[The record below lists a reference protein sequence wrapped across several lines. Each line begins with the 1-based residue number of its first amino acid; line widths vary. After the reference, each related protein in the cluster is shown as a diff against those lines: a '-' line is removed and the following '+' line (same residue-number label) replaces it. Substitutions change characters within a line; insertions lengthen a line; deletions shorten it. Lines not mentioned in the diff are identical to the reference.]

1 MLIQKISYY
10 TQRLILTAIIA
21 LAAVFLVNA
30 AVGDSA
36 IFDETAHIVAGYNYV
51 HNLDYRFNPEHPPLI
66 KMLSGLP
73 LAFQG
78 LSFPTD
84 KGYWSGLNEQWWAG
98 NEFLY
103 KSGNDADHV
112 IFWARLGPI
121 LVTLLLILLT
131 YLFAL
136 EVVGR
141 WWALLPAFLTG
152 FSPIVLA
159 HGHYVTTDI
168 GAAFGIMLF
177 LYFFARYITDESR
190 KNLIYA
196 GLAFGVAQAIKF
208 SSVLLIPQFLF
219 LLALLC
225 VLDIAREWPN
235 LSADIRIKKIR
246 RQIYR
251 YLVPAFGILIIG
263 YAAVVYPLYLYST
276 WNYPAAKQAADTG
289 LILQNFA
296 FRPAADAVISMA
308 GNPVLRPLG
317 EYALGVL
324 MVFQRQ
330 AGGNGAY
337 FLGTLSSHGWR
348 YYFPLTYLMKESLP
362 ALLLLFIAAAL
373 AIWRI
378 IRSLRGG
385 LADIFRK
392 FTEYVNVEFAEFAML
407 TFVIIY
413 WTSSIMSPL
422 NIGVR
427 HILPTI
433 PLFYILAIVA
443 IKKWFAAQPVPFAL
457 SPMDDFINFAHGIFN
472 IWIKLSVVSLAVIW
486 LILETASAS
495 PFFLSYFNE
504 FSGGRL
510 NGFYHITDSNFDW
523 GQDLKRLKD
532 WTDMNLPATEKI
544 AVDYFGGGDPQY
556 YLGERFIPWWSAK
569 GNPKDEGIT
578 WLAVSV
584 NTLQGAKADL
594 APDFQRNPTDEYIWL
609 ENPYQPYDRAGTAI
623 LIYKLQ

>member
-10 TQRLILTAIIA
+10 AQRLILVAIIA
-21 LAAVFLVNA
+21 SASAFLINA
-30 AVGDSA
+30 ASGDSA

-66 KMLSGLP
+66 KMLAGLP

-78 LSFPTD
+78 LNFPTD

-103 KSGNDADHV
+103 KSGNEADHI

-121 LVTLLLILLT
+121 LVTLLLILFT
-131 YLFAL
+131 YILAL

-159 HGHYVTTDI
+159 HGHYVTTDT
-168 GAAFGIMLF
+168 GAALGIMLF
-177 LYFFARYITDESR
+177 IYYFTRYAMDQSR

-208 SSVLLIPQFLF
+208 SSVLLIPYFIF
-219 LLALLC
+219 LLALLFAFHI
-225 VLDIAREWPN
+225 LREWTNTSPEMR
-235 LSADIRIKKIR
+235 LRKIR
-246 RQIYR
+246 QNLYR
-251 YLVPAFGILIIG
+251 YTASVFGIMTVG
-263 YAAVVYPLYLYST
+263 YLAVVYPLYLYST
-276 WNYPAAKQAADTG
+276 WNYPIAKQVADTE

-296 FRPAADAVISMA
+296 LRPAANAVIQMA
-308 GNPVLRPLG
+308 GSPLLRPFA

-330 AGGNGAY
+330 AGGNAAF
-337 FLGTLSSHGWR
+337 FLGTLSSHGWH

-362 ALLLLFIAAAL
+362 ALLLIFIAAGL
-373 AIWRI
+373 GIWRVI
-378 IRSLRGG
+378 TALSNRPK
-385 LADIFRK
+385 AIFEK
-392 FTEYVNVEFAEFAML
+392 FSEYVNVQFIDFAML
-407 TFVIIY
+407 SFVILY
-413 WTSSIMSPL
+413 WASSISSPL

-433 PLFYILAIVA
+433 PFFYILATGA
-443 IKKWFAAQPVPFAL
+443 FKKWFAAQPISLAL
-457 SPMDDFINFAHGIFN
+457 TPMDNFTNTLHAIFN
-472 IWIKLSVVSLAVIW
+472 IWIKSFIVSFIVIW
-486 LILETASAS
+486 LVLETSVAS

-504 FSGGRL
+504 FSGGRYD
-510 NGFYHITDSNFDW
+510 GFYHITDSNFDW
-523 GQDLKRLKD
+523 GQDMKRLKD
-532 WTDMNLPATEKI
+532 WTDKNIPATDKI

-556 YLGERFIPWWSAK
+556 YLGNNFVPWWSAK
-569 GNPKDEGIT
+569 GNPKDEDIH

-584 NTLQGAKADL
+584 NTLQGAKAGL
-594 APDFQRNPTDEYIWL
+594 APDFSRNPTDEYIWL
-609 ENPYQPYDRAGTAI
+609 ENPYSPFARAGTAI
-623 LIYKLQ
+623 FIYKL

>member
-21 LAAVFLVNA
+21 SSAFFLINA
-30 AVGDSA
+30 AAGDSA

-66 KMLSGLP
+66 KMMAGLP
-73 LAFQG
+73 LTFQG
-78 LSFPTD
+78 LNFSTD

-98 NEFLY
+98 NEFIY
-103 KSGNDADHV
+103 KSGNDADEV

-121 LVTLLLILLT
+121 LVTLLLILMT
-131 YLFAL
+131 YVFAL

-152 FSPIVLA
+152 FSPIILA
-159 HGHYVTTDI
+159 HGHYVTTDT
-168 GAAFGIMLF
+168 GAAFGVMLF
-177 LYFFARYITDESR
+177 LYYFSRYAMEQNQ

-225 VLDIAREWPN
+225 ALDISRDWSI
-235 LSADIRIKKIR
+235 LSTSLRLKKIR
-246 RQIYR
+246 QYSYR
-251 YLVPAFGILIIG
+251 YFVSAFGIMAIG
-263 YAAVVYPLYLYST
+263 YIFVVYPLYLYST
-276 WNYPAAKQAADTG
+276 WNYPAVKQAADTG
-289 LILQNFA
+289 LILQNFS
-296 FRPAADAVISMA
+296 FRPAADAVIWMS
-308 GNPVLRPLG
+308 GNPVLRPFG

-362 ALLLLFIAAAL
+362 ALFLLLIAAGL
-373 AIWRI
+373 GIWRLI
-378 IRSLRGG
+378 MAFRGSFS
-385 LADIFRK
+385 DVSRR
-392 FTEYVNVEFAEFAML
+392 FAGYINIQFIDFAML

-413 WTSSIMSPL
+413 WTSSILSPL

-433 PLFYILAIVA
+433 PFFYILAAGA
-443 IKKWFAAQPVPFAL
+443 IKKWFAARPVSLAL
-457 SPMDDFINFAHGIFN
+457 TPMDNLMNTAHSIFN
-472 IWIKLSVVSLAVIW
+472 IWIKSSVVSFAVIW
-486 LILETASAS
+486 LILETATAS

-504 FSGGRL
+504 FSGGRF
-510 NGFYHITDSNFDW
+510 NGFYYITDSNFDW
-523 GQDLKRLKD
+523 GQDMKRLKEWAD
-532 WTDMNLPATEKI
+532 ANLPASDKI
-544 AVDYFGGGDPQY
+544 AVDYFGGGDTQY
-556 YLGERFIPWWSAK
+556 YLGDRFIPWWSSK
-569 GNPKDEGIT
+569 GNPKDEGIH

-609 ENPYQPYDRAGTAI
+609 DNPYQPFDRAGTAI
-623 LIYKLQ
+623 FIYKL